1 MMETELNSQI
11 GSWESCSALR
21 LVVFDSV
28 RLTAIDEKQNHRQ
41 LMRFTSIEYFTVGL
55 FILSSLTSKE
65 QTKVFLKKKKKNN

>member
-28 RLTAIDEKQNHRQ
+28 RLTAIDEKQNHR
-41 LMRFTSIEYFTVGL
+41 
-55 FILSSLTSKE
+55 
-65 QTKVFLKKKKKNN
+65 